1 KRADYSKITSGGIG
15 GDFKK
20 KRHNYLTTFVNFKTK
35 KVSCIVEGKGADT
48 VKEIV
53 EDIENHGGKRDNIT
67 DISIDFGPAFISG
80 VTKYMPRHQ

>member
-1 KRADYSKITSGGIG
+1 MNG

-20 KRHNYLTTFVNFKTK
+20 KGHNYLTTFVNFKTK

-53 EDIENHGGKRDNIT
+53 EDIENHGGKKR
-67 DISIDFGPAFISG
+67 
-80 VTKYMPRHQ
+80 